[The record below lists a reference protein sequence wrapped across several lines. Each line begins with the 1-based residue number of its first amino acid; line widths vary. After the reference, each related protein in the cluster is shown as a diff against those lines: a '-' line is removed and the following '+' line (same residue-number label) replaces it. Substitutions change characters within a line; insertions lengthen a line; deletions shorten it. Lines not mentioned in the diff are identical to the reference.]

1 MTTWKI
7 DVENKLGFDLG
18 KDDIYGIEPSSWE
31 VYYTNNDGSITAI
44 DGLTEVIKPIE
55 SAATTTVSASEIGN
69 KVIEVEDTTDF
80 AVGMVINVQD
90 TDMFFYIDEVT
101 ESSLVVRKPVTED
114 INDKELKQ
122 VGNTGFYSN
131 IAVMSE
137 VGQRF
142 LVINNPSLGIMNR
155 MTKIDV
161 IDTDDNDVVN
171 TIEEKYKLLKDKL
184 DIIDADMLR
193 KDDVDGEIIV

>member
-80 AVGMVINVQD
+80 AVGMVINVKD